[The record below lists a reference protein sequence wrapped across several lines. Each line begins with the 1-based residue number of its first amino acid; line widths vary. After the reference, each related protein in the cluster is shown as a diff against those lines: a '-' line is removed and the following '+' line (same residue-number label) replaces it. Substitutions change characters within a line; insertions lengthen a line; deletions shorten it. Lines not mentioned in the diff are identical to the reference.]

1 MYRFYKSISS
11 VGLLCLF
18 AIWPVLMSGSDR
30 EGTTDVKVRKPS
42 ALVLY
47 NSPANIVVKTAQ
59 DIACDEAGF
68 LYDSLHLKD
77 VGLSK
82 EALEYAIR
90 GYKKLIHNEALPNDS
105 VISICDFSQSSRKKR
120 LYVIDLRSKTLLVN
134 TYVAHGKRSGKE
146 FARTFSNKPESFKS
160 SLGFF
165 ITRNTYQG
173 ANGLSL
179 NIQGLEEGINDKA
192 FERRIVI
199 HSSNYVGRKY
209 LKANNYSGTSL
220 GCPAVPINE
229 LDQVIQTIKGGSC
242 FFIYHPAKYY
252 LTRSNILNG

>member
-1 MYRFYKSISS
+1 MHRFLQS
-11 VGLLCLF
+11 VLSAGLLCLF
-18 AIWPVLMSGSDR
+18 AMWPVFMSGSANESR
-30 EGTTDVKVRKPS
+30 ISFEKVE

-47 NSPANIVVKTAQ
+47 NSSANTVVKSDQ
-59 DIACDEAGF
+59 EIACEKANF

-77 VGLSK
+77 VGLTK
-82 EALEYAIR
+82 EALEYALH
-90 GYKKLIHNEALPNDS
+90 GYRKLVREEALTNDS

-120 LYVIDLRSKTLLVN
+120 LYVIDLANRKLLIN
-134 TYVAHGKRSGKE
+134 TFVAHGRKSGKE

-160 SLGFF
+160 SLGFY

-199 HSSNYVGRKY
+199 HSSNYVGKKY
-209 LKANNYSGTSL
+209 LKANPYSGRSL

-229 LDQVIQTIKGGSC
+229 LDEVIKTIKDGSC
-242 FFIYHPAKYY
+242 LFIYHPAKDY